1 MVGRATGPGGELDL
15 EVLGREVMAT
25 LQSTRRSARLNRI
38 RIQGTID
45 STGLAISVFD
55 RDQKLVYCNQQFL
68 ELYNL
73 PKRLGRHG
81 TSFEAILRGRVE
93 GGTAIGQD
101 PEEYVA
107 WRIDFARRHEYST
120 AILNLNS

>member
-1 MVGRATGPGGELDL
+1 MSS
-15 EVLGREVMAT
+15 
-25 LQSTRRSARLNRI
+25 LQATRRSARLNRI

-55 RDQKLVYCNQQFL
+55 SDRRLVYCNRQFL

-81 TSFEAILRGRVE
+81 TSFESILRGRVCRA
-93 GGTAIGQD
+93 G
-101 PEEYVA
+101 
-107 WRIDFARRHEYST
+107 EYSRE
-120 AILNLNS
+120 AVAGLR

>member
-1 MVGRATGPGGELDL
+1 MHKAFAGMVGRATGPGGELDL
-15 EVLGREVMAT
+15 EALGREVMST

-68 ELYNL
+68 
-73 PKRLGRHG
+73 
-81 TSFEAILRGRVE
+81 
-93 GGTAIGQD
+93 
-101 PEEYVA
+101 
-107 WRIDFARRHEYST
+107 
-120 AILNLNS
+120 